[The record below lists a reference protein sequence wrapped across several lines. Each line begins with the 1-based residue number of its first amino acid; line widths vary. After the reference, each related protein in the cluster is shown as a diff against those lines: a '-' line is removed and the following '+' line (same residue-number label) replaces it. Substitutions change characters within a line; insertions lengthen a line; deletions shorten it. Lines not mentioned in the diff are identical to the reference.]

1 MTAIQLRKRIQ
12 RRVKALSVERLRTA
26 DDFLAYLEEREDNAA
41 TRELLAIPG
50 FLSRLKKA
58 EKEAASGKLVPFSMV
73 RRDV

>member
-50 FLSRLKKA
+50 LLARVRKA
-58 EKEAASGKLVPFSMV
+58 QREAVAGKLVPFEKV